1 MKGTFELSGHDK
13 VTLCGGLVP
22 MGGFCMVEQGGKGKE
37 YLGECGCGQCWV
49 LEVNFA
55 NGDLLSYSGCYT
67 IGYNNYIMCLVM
79 S

>member
-1 MKGTFELSGHDK
+1 
-13 VTLCGGLVP
+13 
-22 MGGFCMVEQGGKGKE
+22 MVEQGGKGKE
-37 YLGECGCGQCWV
+37 YLGECGCGQYWV